1 MTLDRDDIEAIARR
15 VAELIGQSAVSTVE
29 RPMNAKEAA
38 AAAGVSHSTIL
49 RAIKAGHLLAYRTPG
64 GRDLSI
70 RPSDLEAWLYSCPER
85 AGDASARERAPSAS
99 RSTPR
104 SGSVRSL
111 DQIEREMTPR

>member
-1 MTLDRDDIEAIARR
+1 MTLDRDDVEAIARR
-15 VAELIGQSAVSTVE
+15 VAELVGARAAVVE
-29 RPMNAKEAA
+29 RPLNAKEAA

-85 AGDASARERAPSAS
+85 AVDARDRAPSAN
-99 RSTPR
+99 RSTPK

-111 DQIEREMTPR
+111 DKIEREMSPR

>member
-1 MTLDRDDIEAIARR
+1 MTLDREDIEAIARR
-15 VAELIGQSAVSTVE
+15 VAELVGTATPVVE
-29 RPMNAKEAA
+29 RPLNAKQAA

-49 RAIKAGHLLAYRTPG
+49 RAIKAEHLLAYRTPG

-85 AGDASARERAPSAS
+85 AVDGPGRERAPSAS